1 LSACAAD
8 ALPVESEFTRTEA
21 ILGVFV
27 LELNYFDRRQLVPI
41 AIVRVLFFGF
51 SGAMYLS

>member
-1 LSACAAD
+1 MSACAAD